1 VDLDAVVFDN
11 DGLLLDTEGA
21 WTRAEEA
28 LFAAH
33 GHQFTPVH
41 KRELLGSSPQAAAVK
56 LEVLLHAPGQ
66 GIELMHQLGDLAY
79 EQMKVDVE
87 PRPGAI
93 ALIEWLGEAG
103 IPFAV
108 ASNSTRRM
116 VARGLETAGVDP
128 ALFTAIL
135 TADVVTDPK
144 PAPEIYLT
152 ACTAL
157 RSQPERTL
165 VLEDSP
171 TGVAAGVAAG
181 CYTVAVPSTDGV
193 DLSAAALIVD
203 SLDAPEL
210 RRLLAR

>member
-1 VDLDAVVFDN
+1 MDLDAVVFDN

-28 LFAAH
+28 LFTAH
-33 GHQFTPVH
+33 GHEFTPFH

-56 LEVLLHAPGQ
+56 LEALLHAPGQ
-66 GIELMHQLGDLAY
+66 GIELMHELGALAY

-87 PRPGAI
+87 PRPGAV
-93 ALIEWLGEAG
+93 ALIEWLGENG

-108 ASNSTRRM
+108 ASNSTLRM
-116 VARGLETAGVDP
+116 VERGLDTAGVDA

-135 TADVVTDPK
+135 TADAVTEPK

-152 ACTAL
+152 ACKAL
-157 RSQPERTL
+157 GSEPARTL

-171 TGVAAGVAAG
+171 TGIAAGVAAG

-193 DLSAAALIVD
+193 DLSAAAQIVA
-203 SLDAPEL
+203 SLAAPEL
-210 RRLLAR
+210 RRLLGR

>member
-1 VDLDAVVFDN
+1 MRFDAVVFDN

-21 WTRAEEA
+21 WTRAEQA

-33 GHQFTPVH
+33 GHEFTAAH

-56 LEVLLHAPGQ
+56 LEALLNAPGR
-66 GIELMHQLGDLAY
+66 GIELMHELGALAY

-87 PRPGAI
+87 PRAGATG
-93 ALIEWLGEAG
+93 LIEWLCEAA

-116 VARGLETAGVDP
+116 VERGLETAGVDP

-152 ACTAL
+152 ACAAL
-157 RSQPERTL
+157 RSEPARTL
-165 VLEDSP
+165 VLEDSQ

-181 CYTVAVPSTDGV
+181 CYTVAVPSLDGV
-193 DLSAAALIVD
+193 DLSAAATIVA

-210 RRLLAR
+210 RLLLGR

>member
-1 VDLDAVVFDN
+1 VRFDAVVFDN

-21 WTRAEEA
+21 WTRAEQA

-33 GHQFTPVH
+33 GHEFTAAH

-56 LEVLLHAPGQ
+56 LEALLNAPGR
-66 GIELMHQLGDLAY
+66 GIELMNELGALAY

-87 PRPGAI
+87 PRAGATG
-93 ALIEWLGEAG
+93 LIEWLCEAA

-116 VARGLETAGVDP
+116 VERGLETAGVDP

-152 ACTAL
+152 ACAAL
-157 RSQPERTL
+157 RSEPARTL

-181 CYTVAVPSTDGV
+181 CYTVAVPSLDGV
-193 DLSAAALIVD
+193 DLSAAATIVA

-210 RRLLAR
+210 RLLLGR